1 MEEGCY
7 IQGTSMCKGKQQED
21 GDKTRAYD
29 VGGQ

>member
-1 MEEGCY
+1 MEEECY

-21 GDKTRAYD
+21 SDMTRVYD